1 MVDAPWSAPEGT
13 TGLIFDCD
21 GTLADTMPIHFVAW
35 TTMLEPHGL
44 SFPETQFFAFAGMP
58 SHRIIDRL
66 AAEQGRAIAAADVT
80 TMVADKEHRYIAQLD
95 DVVAVAAVLDVA
107 ARHRGVLPMAV
118 ASGGEGWVVRRT
130 LEVIG
135 ALEWFDTVVGSEDT
149 TPHNPEPDVFLEA
162 ARRLGVRP
170 EGCVV
175 FEDSDLGLEAA
186 GRAGMLGVDIRDWL
200 VVGAS
205 AGVAPDDQSGND
217 QP

>member
-1 MVDAPWSAPEGT
+1 MVDVPWSAPEGT

-35 TTMLEPHGL
+35 TAMLHQHGL

-66 AAEQGRAIAAADVT
+66 AAEQGRQIAAADVT

-95 DVVAVAAVLDVA
+95 EVVAVPAVLEVA

-135 ALEWFDTVVGSEDT
+135 ALDWFDTVVGSEDT
-149 TPHNPEPDVFLEA
+149 ARHKPEPDVFLEA

-186 GRAGMLGVDIRDWL
+186 QRAGMAGVDIREWL
-200 VVGAS
+200 GAS
-205 AGVAPDDQSGND
+205 QIERVDPND